1 MILIHKLQIQNVNNY
16 SWERVKMSF
25 FWSMKYSSELEVARG
40 SNFCVNYAQVR
51 GDGLR
56 EIVCARVFNL
66 FIVEFPLIKYYSSIN
81 YQRKTSKSCQ
91 LL

>member
-1 MILIHKLQIQNVNNY
+1 MSIIIHGKGLIHEFSLEYEIQQ
-16 SWERVKMSF
+16 RT
-25 FWSMKYSSELEVARG
+25 G

-51 GDGLR
+51 GGGLR
-56 EIVCARVFNL
+56 EIVCTRVFNL

-81 YQRKTSKSCQ
+81 YQQKTSKSCQ